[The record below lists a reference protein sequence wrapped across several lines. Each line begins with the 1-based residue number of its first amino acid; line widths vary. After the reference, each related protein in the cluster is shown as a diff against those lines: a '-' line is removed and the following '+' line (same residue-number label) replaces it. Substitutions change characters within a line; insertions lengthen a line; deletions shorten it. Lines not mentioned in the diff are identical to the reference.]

1 MTGPILVTG
10 GTGFVGSALVRRL
23 AREGGEVHVLAR
35 ASSDRSHLADPSL
48 RWHEGDLLDP
58 PSIDRAV
65 GELATRARELGAPA
79 RVVHS
84 AALIS
89 YRTDEAELSRRINT
103 EGTRVVLDACCLHGV
118 ARVCHVSSVVAVGYT
133 RSVDE
138 TLDEDARFR
147 GSELRCPYTTT
158 KRAAEDFAL
167 AVSRQLDVV
176 AVNPGAIFGPA
187 PGLPNTNR
195 FLQLLA
201 AGKFGRFAPP
211 GSLGVVG
218 VDDVAEGIRLALERG
233 RRGRRYLLV
242 ESCPTHLELQRL
254 AAEALGVP
262 PPRAVVPP
270 LLWKAVVAGAALV
283 GRFRPPELV
292 TPTALRHLGLH
303 YRFDASRARS
313 ELGWNPEPF
322 DRVLRSTVEWM
333 RSAELIPAPD
343 ETES

>member
-176 AVNPGAIFGPA
+176 AVNPGA
-187 PGLPNTNR
+187 
-195 FLQLLA
+195 
-201 AGKFGRFAPP
+201 GKFGRFAPP